1 MHEVAVTSPCTSVLL
16 ILTACGLAEISDRR
30 ELDHDGPPGIEAT
43 LQAGE
48 RLGSTLLIPELDI
61 HTANHVICQIVA
73 DVQVLNLA
81 MLGQLLKNIFVKVL
95 EQGIKNSA
103 PMQADAGQQIS
114 C

>member
-48 RLGSTLLIPELDI
+48 RLGSTLLIPKLDI

-81 MLGQLLKNIFVKVL
+81 MLRQLLKNIFVKVL

-103 PMQADAGQQIS
+103 PMQADAGQQTS